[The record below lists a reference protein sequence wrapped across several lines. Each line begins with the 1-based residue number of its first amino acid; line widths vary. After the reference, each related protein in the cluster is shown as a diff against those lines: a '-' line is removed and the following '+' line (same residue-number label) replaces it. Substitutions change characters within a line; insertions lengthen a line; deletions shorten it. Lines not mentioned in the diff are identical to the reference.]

1 MHMATART
9 LDQPGAMAGAALSR
23 DADAKRQRTDS
34 YDARSDPLAAADD
47 DTDDLQRLRT
57 SGLSRM
63 LAELGQE
70 EAQPVQNPSSARG
83 TPLYEQFMRAR
94 AAAPRGTPV
103 KLCFHGTRR
112 QNIQAILDHGLDPAR
127 RRALA
132 RRCDLLARARVVCM
146 LRAARRTYNDVHPGR
161 GGRIKVKTGR
171 CGHGRRALVG
181 GSDFLFPL
189 ESYHAPAHTW

>member
-1 MHMATART
+1 MATART
-9 LDQPGAMAGAALSR
+9 LGQPGAMAGAALSR
-23 DADAKRQRTDS
+23 DADARQRTDS

-103 KLCFHGTRR
+103 KLCFHGTARR
-112 QNIQAILDHGLDPAR
+112 NIQAILDHGLDPAR
-127 RRALA
+127 RRRQACGPGEYFTTSLDMAQQYAL
-132 RRCDLLARARVVCM
+132 DGDEILVE
-146 LRAARRTYNDVHPGR
+146 
-161 GGRIKVKTGR
+161 
-171 CGHGRRALVG
+171 HG
-181 GSDFLFPL
+181 
-189 ESYHAPAHTW
+189 